1 MDKSLTAFRLQIDDI
16 DYSLM
21 SSISNWCIRLLVDYL
36 MIIHQFVIDY
46 TTRTIFSKLFFLTY
60 FR

>member
-1 MDKSLTAFRLQIDDI
+1 MAKIFAAFRLQIDDI

-21 SSISNWCIRLLVDYL
+21 SSIINWCIRLLVDYL

-46 TTRTIFSKLFFLTY
+46 TSHTTF
-60 FR
+60 